1 MSTQI
6 TTAFVNQFSAN
17 VQMLSQQMGSLLRNA
32 VDVESV
38 NGEKAFFDQVGSSAA
53 VKKTSRHAD
62 TPLVETPHTRRM
74 VTMSDYEW
82 ADLID
87 EQDKV
92 RLLIDPTSTYGRA
105 AAAAMG
111 RAMDDE
117 IIAAALGTAKTGKD
131 GGTDTALPAG
141 QKIAHG
147 SAGLTIAKL
156 VSAKELLDAA
166 SVDPSIPRHIV
177 VSPKQISD
185 LLNNTTVTS
194 SDFNTVKAL
203 AQGEINSFVGFN
215 FIVSNRLTTDSNSD
229 RQVIAFAQDGLKV
242 GMGKEPMAKIDE
254 RADKSYATQVYYCQ
268 TLGATR
274 MEEEKV
280 VEIAC
285 NEQETYKWLL
295 FIPHKELILE
305 LHQLR

>member
-6 TTAFVNQFSAN
+6 TTAFVNQFSSN
-17 VQMLSQQMGSLLRNA
+17 VQMLSQQMGSLLRTA
-32 VDVESV
+32 VDSESV
-38 NGEKAFFDQVGSSAA
+38 NGEKAFFDQVGAASA
-53 VKKTSRHAD
+53 VLRTSRHAD
-62 TPLVETPHTRRM
+62 TPLVETPHSRRM
-74 VTMSDYEW
+74 VTMSDYEY

-87 EQDKV
+87 DQDKV
-92 RLLIDPTSTYGRA
+92 RLLVDPTSTYSRA

-111 RAMDDE
+111 HAMDDV
-117 IIAAALGTAKTGKD
+117 IITAALGTANTGKD
-131 GGTDTALPAG
+131 GSTSTALPSG

-166 SVDPSIPRHIV
+166 SVDPSIPRFIV

-203 AQGEINSFVGFN
+203 AQGEINSFVGFQ
-215 FIVSNRLTTDSNSD
+215 FIVSNRLNTDSNSD
-229 RQVIAFAQDGLKV
+229 RQVIAFASDGIKLAV
-242 GMGKEPMAKIDE
+242 GKEPAARIDE
-254 RADKSYATQVYYCQ
+254 RADKSYSTQVYYCQ
-268 TLGATR
+268 SIGATR

-285 NEQETYKWLL
+285 NE
-295 FIPHKELILE
+295 
-305 LHQLR
+305 

>member
-6 TTAFVNQFSAN
+6 TTAFVNQFSSN
-17 VQMLSQQMGSLLRNA
+17 VQMLSQQMGSLLRTA
-32 VDVESV
+32 VDSESV
-38 NGEKAFFDQVGSSAA
+38 NGEKAFFDQVGAASA
-53 VKKTSRHAD
+53 VLRTSRHAD
-62 TPLVETPHTRRM
+62 TPLVETPHSRRM
-74 VTMSDYEW
+74 VTMSDYEY

-87 EQDKV
+87 DQDKV
-92 RLLIDPTSTYGRA
+92 RLLVDPTSTYSRA

-111 RAMDDE
+111 RAMDDV
-117 IIAAALGTAKTGKD
+117 IITAALGTANTGKD
-131 GGTDTALPAG
+131 GSTSTALPSG

-166 SVDPSIPRHIV
+166 SVDPSIPRYIV

-203 AQGEINSFVGFN
+203 AQGEINSFVGFQ
-215 FIVSNRLTTDSNSD
+215 FIVSNRLNTDSNSD
-229 RQVIAFAQDGLKV
+229 RQVIAFASDGIKLAV
-242 GMGKEPMAKIDE
+242 GKEPAARIDE
-254 RADKSYATQVYYCQ
+254 GADKSYSTQVYYCQ
-268 TLGATR
+268 TIGATR

-285 NEQETYKWLL
+285 NE
-295 FIPHKELILE
+295 
-305 LHQLR
+305 

>member
-32 VDVESV
+32 VDTESV
-38 NGEKAFFDQVGSSAA
+38 NGEKAFFDQVGQAAA
-53 VKKTSRHAD
+53 VLRTSRHAD

-74 VTMSDYEW
+74 VTMSDYEY

-87 EQDKV
+87 DSDKV
-92 RLLIDPTSTYGRA
+92 RLLVDPTSTYSRA

-111 RAMDDE
+111 RAMDDV
-117 IIAAALGTAKTGKD
+117 IITAALGTSQTGKD
-131 GGTDTALPAG
+131 GSTSTALPAG

-203 AQGEINSFVGFN
+203 AQGEISSFVGFN
-215 FIVSNRLTTDSNSD
+215 FIVSNRLNTDSNSD
-229 RQVIAFAQDGLKV
+229 RQVIAFAQDGLKLAV
-242 GMGKEPMAKIDE
+242 GKEPAARIDE
-254 RADKSYATQVYYCQ
+254 RADKSYSTQVYYCQ
-268 TLGATR
+268 TIGATR
-274 MEEEKV
+274 MEEAKV

-285 NEQETYKWLL
+285 NE
-295 FIPHKELILE
+295 
-305 LHQLR
+305 